1 MIQSHSFTNTCVLR
15 APPQQRETMLA
26 SAEGAGAENR
36 GTLRELY
43 AKAPFPPLCLAQSAQ
58 NTHCFENAPKSL
70 THEHVGFCARL

>member
-26 SAEGAGAENR
+26 SVEGAGAENW
-36 GTLRELY
+36 ELLCEFY

-58 NTHCFENAPKSL
+58 NTQCSENAPKSL
-70 THEHVGFCARL
+70 TYEHVGFARL